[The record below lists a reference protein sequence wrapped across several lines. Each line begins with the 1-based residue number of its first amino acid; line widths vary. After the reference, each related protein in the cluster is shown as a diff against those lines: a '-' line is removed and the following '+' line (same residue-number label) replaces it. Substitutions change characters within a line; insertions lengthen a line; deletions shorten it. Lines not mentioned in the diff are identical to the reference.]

1 MVKPGRLC
9 YVLPPCENRVGK
21 FFGAG
26 RFLPSTHHLIGC
38 GGECPYL
45 TRIRGNINC
54 CSKSIMS
61 ETERKCWIGP
71 VQLCLSLLNF
81 EELSFF
87 VFTSLCWGTFMVETM
102 VRCSRPVSHTGTQVS
117 RSTHSTFL
125 FVMNIQ
131 SSQSTSEKVKL
142 LWFWRYEKKV
152 LQLFIHVD
160 KCLMLVLLQY

>member
-1 MVKPGRLC
+1 MVKPGGLC

-61 ETERKCWIGP
+61 ETERKC
-71 VQLCLSLLNF
+71 
-81 EELSFF
+81 
-87 VFTSLCWGTFMVETM
+87 
-102 VRCSRPVSHTGTQVS
+102 
-117 RSTHSTFL
+117 
-125 FVMNIQ
+125 
-131 SSQSTSEKVKL
+131 
-142 LWFWRYEKKV
+142 
-152 LQLFIHVD
+152 
-160 KCLMLVLLQY
+160 